1 MGTWLLALPQNLGGR
16 SWIWVGDA
24 TLETQKEWNAW
35 GWESASSGEVW
46 LSLPDGNMP
55 GCSKWDLSESLERFS
70 GFQEP
75 PLLVTM
81 GLGRTSV
88 CCVSL
93 EGLGDLENEEP
104 CRNQGRL
111 MQGCGTG
118 WG

>member
-1 MGTWLLALPQNLGGR
+1 MHGGGSLQAQERWL
-16 SWIWVGDA
+16 
-24 TLETQKEWNAW
+24 
-35 GWESASSGEVW
+35 W